1 MMISGEYGETMV
13 NIYSFSAL
21 RPVKE
26 KAEAIACVPYDVVD
40 GKEARECIEK
50 HPLSFMRVTRPDSI
64 MPDLDPKDPKVY
76 AAAKKTFE
84 EMIESGLFVRDDKPS
99 IYVYRADYGHAVYTG
114 FVADVSVKDYE
125 ENKIRRHE
133 LTRYDK
139 EEDRTNHIDVTN
151 ANTGLVILLYRDT
164 GGISSYICSLIEGKA
179 ADGTATGDTGV
190 KHEIFRISDPAVI
203 GKIIDTFGGVDT
215 LYIADGH
222 HRAKSSVNVAQR
234 RRKDGRDT
242 EESERFMAV
251 IFAED
256 TVKIHGYSRL
266 LADLGEYTGESFI
279 AALKERYTLT
289 PYDSPDTS
297 QSRIVP
303 RTVQT
308 ADKPLHI
315 FHMYLGGRWYELTA
329 PVKAPEKIIESLDVS
344 DLQERVL
351 DGMLGIKDPRGDKR
365 LDFMG
370 GSYPISELQRRVDS
384 GEFKAAFSI
393 QPVKVRTVLDVADR
407 GEIMP
412 PKSTWFE
419 PKVLSGLVIHTLE

>member
-1 MMISGEYGETMV
+1 MV
-13 NIYSFSAL
+13 NIYSFPAL
-21 RPVKE
+21 RPIKE
-26 KAEAIACVPYDVVD
+26 KAEAVACVPYDVVTA
-40 GKEARECIEK
+40 KEARECIEK
-50 HPLSFMRVTRPDSI
+50 HPQSFMRVTRPDSI
-64 MPDLDPKDPKVY
+64 MSDLDPKDPKVY

-84 EMIESGLFVRDDKPS
+84 EMIDSGIFVRDDSPS

-151 ANTGLVILLYRDT
+151 ANTGLVILLYRDVAK
-164 GGISSYICSLIEGKA
+164 ISEYIGSLIKGKD

-190 KHEIFRISDPAVI
+190 KHEIFRISDEAVI
-203 GKIIDTFGGVDT
+203 RKLTETFKGIDT

-234 RRKDGRDT
+234 RRKESRDT

-266 LADLGEYTGESFI
+266 LADLGEYSEESFI
-279 AALKERYTLT
+279 GALKERYTVT
-289 PYDSPDTS
+289 PYDNPDRTK
-297 QSRIVP
+297 SRIVP
-303 RTVQT
+303 KTVAT

-315 FHMYLGGRWYELTA
+315 FHMYIGGRWYELTA

-370 GSYPISELQRRVDS
+370 GSYPISELERLVDA
-384 GEFKAAFSI
+384 GEYIAAFSI
-393 QPVKVRTVLDVADR
+393 QPVSVGTVLDVADR